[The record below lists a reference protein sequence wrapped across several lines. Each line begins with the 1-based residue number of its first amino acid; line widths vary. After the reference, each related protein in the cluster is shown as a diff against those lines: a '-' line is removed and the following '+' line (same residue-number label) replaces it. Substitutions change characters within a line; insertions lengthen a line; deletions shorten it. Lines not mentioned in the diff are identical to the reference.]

1 MPLRE
6 EAPKQGKSDA
16 YCPHCQLLMEKR
28 TGEGWP
34 RRPTR
39 CPHCSLMV
47 GSGRAR
53 TAPSG
58 EPGARGTA
66 AGIFA
71 QRAKRA
77 AADSRA
83 STREIAN
90 AIRAVA
96 TDLGIRPQRLLMVDY
111 EQRAAKDGNLPPLR
125 DVLAAYGSWK
135 RARLAATTRV

>member
-6 EAPKQGKSDA
+6 EAPKQGKSNA
-16 YCPHCQLLMEKR
+16 YCPHCQLLIQR
-28 TGEGWP
+28 RAGEGWP

-47 GSGRAR
+47 GGGRAR
-53 TAPSG
+53 AAPSG

-71 QRAKRA
+71 HRAKRA
-77 AADSRA
+77 SAGQRA
-83 STREIAN
+83 TTREIAG

-96 TDLGIRPQRLLMVDY
+96 RDLGIRPQRLLMVDY
-111 EQRAAKDGNLPPLR
+111 EQRAATDGNLPPLR
-125 DVLAAYGSWK
+125 DVLAAHGSWK
-135 RARLAATTRV
+135 RARLAAAARG